1 MLSIHHRELIFVE
14 KLIRPMKQALK
25 PLIEQITKDPFV
37 HAQWL
42 NTLSFMENSGA
53 KKISR
58 FESKT
63 DVSLLILK
71 HAAEEHRH
79 AYYLKKQISKLAPSG
94 FENYDD
100 AWLVSPKI
108 SKYYLDMLDLWV
120 SKYIK
125 KTLGLSGYELKW
137 ASYLLVTYAIEV
149 RADEL
154 YPIYQEVLTAKQS
167 KIQVKSI
174 IVEEVGHLNEMKV
187 QLATFSPDW
196 EKHATVACDLEN
208 QLFQTWILSLT
219 AIYSLN

>member
-1 MLSIHHRELIFVE
+1 MTQL
-14 KLIRPMKQALK
+14 LK
-25 PLIEQITKDPFV
+25 PLIEQITKDPIV
-37 HAQWL
+37 HAKWL
-42 NTLSFMENSGA
+42 NTLSFMENTGA

-79 AYYLKKQISKLAPSG
+79 AYYLKKQISKLAPTG

-100 AWLVSPKI
+100 AWLISPQT
-108 SKYYLDMLDLWV
+108 SKYYLDMLDVWV

-154 YPIYQEVLTAKQS
+154 YPIYQDILTSIHS

-174 IVEEVGHLNEMKV
+174 IVEEEGHLEEMIS
-187 QLATFSPDW
+187 QLKATWPDW
-196 EKHATVACDLEN
+196 EQHAAVAVQIETELYQD
-208 QLFQTWILSLT
+208 WVSSLV
-219 AIYSLN
+219 AEVA

>member
-1 MLSIHHRELIFVE
+1 MTNQL
-14 KLIRPMKQALK
+14 KL
-25 PLIEQITKDPFV
+25 LIEQITQDPFV

-42 NTLSFMENSGA
+42 NTLSFMENTGA

-63 DVSLLILK
+63 DVSLLVLK

-79 AYYLKKQISKLAPSG
+79 AYYLKKQLAKLAPTG

-100 AWLVSPKI
+100 AWLISPQT
-108 SKYYLDMLDLWV
+108 SKYYLDMLDVWV

-137 ASYLLVTYAIEV
+137 AAYLLVTYAIEI

-154 YPIYQEVLTAKQS
+154 YPIYQEILSAKQS

-174 IVEEVGHLNEMKV
+174 IVEEVGHLEEMKT
-187 QLATFSPDW
+187 QLAAFSTKW
-196 EKHATVACDLEN
+196 EAHATVACELEN
-208 QLFQTWILSLT
+208 KLFQAWIQSLT
-219 AIYSLN
+219 QLYPLN

>member
-1 MLSIHHRELIFVE
+1 MIQIV
-14 KLIRPMKQALK
+14 K
-25 PLIEQITKDPFV
+25 PLIEKITKDPIA
-37 HAQWL
+37 HAKWL
-42 NTLSFMENSGA
+42 NTLSYMENTGA
-53 KKISR
+53 KKISK

-63 DVSLLILK
+63 NVSLLILK

-79 AYYLKKQISKLAPSG
+79 AYYLKKQISKLSPTG

-100 AWLVSPKI
+100 TWLISPKT
-108 SKYYLDMLDLWV
+108 SKYYLDMLDVWV

-154 YPIYQEVLTAKQS
+154 YPIYQEILTASQS

-174 IVEEVGHLNEMKV
+174 IVEEVGHLNEMTT
-187 QLATFSPDW
+187 QLAEFSPQW
-196 EKHATVACDLEN
+196 ETHAAVACDLEN
-208 QLFQTWILSLT
+208 KLFQAWIQSLT
-219 AIYSLN
+219 QLYPLV